1 MSKKKKFWVLLIC
14 AAILLATVVVL
25 LIMFLGPKQDETLV
39 IPEKYEN
46 ITYNQKTL
54 VELTDIDFLL
64 DGKSEYAIVI
74 PDEAD
79 QNESFAASDLQYFV
93 KLASGAELKILKES
107 EATADGKYFYI
118 GAVNAADEAGVA
130 PTYEQ
135 TKTNGFQIKLIGDD
149 CYLRGYHPYG
159 TRNSIYEFLDQVF
172 DYEIYAGDEI
182 YLENKQSA
190 KMPAFD
196 QIVNPAI
203 DQRRANYG
211 SVISYDETRIRMQM
225 INSPEIF
232 VTGSQCHNSFDV
244 ISPTKY
250 DFTSEEYKDWFS
262 EAKLT
267 INGKTIPAQLCYSN
281 EEMHKQYAINLI
293 ELIKN
298 SPATAMMIGQ
308 QDEPGW
314 CTCEKCTA
322 MKEKYGTNAAQMIH
336 FANKMQAE
344 VDAWFAE
351 NRPGVQPTRLV
362 MFAYGETVTPPA
374 KFNEQTQAWE
384 PLDETVVLN
393 PNSSVMIAPAESLY
407 DKAIV
412 ETDRHDIGTI
422 HGTIEA
428 WLPICNQ
435 PYFWLYT
442 LQFQHSGGMILMDT
456 IEFVADNYQYLQDVG
471 ALHLIDQAEA
481 YGSNYSAWANAK
493 CYVLSKISW
502 DPTLHVGELIEDFFD
517 NYYGPASQ
525 TMQNLFDEQREY
537 MTYLMK
543 TDPTNAGKYNADLA
557 TTDYWKYNQL
567 KRYLSQ
573 IDQALVDI
581 APMEQT
587 DPERY
592 AVLYDR
598 IVTESI
604 QYRYLILQLYY
615 MEYEDVT
622 VLQKER
628 LAFKNDCERL
638 GISRASEQIALST
651 VWSNWGL
658 D

>member
-1 MSKKKKFWVLLIC
+1 MSKRNKTLALLLCAALLIG
-14 AAILLATVVVL
+14 VL
-25 LIMFLGPKQDETLV
+25 SGCSSNEKIE
-39 IPEKYEN
+39 IPEEFEN
-46 ITYNQKTL
+46 VIHNQKTL
-54 VELTDIDFLL
+54 VDLSDVDFLA
-64 DGKSEYAIVI
+64 DGKSEYVIVI

-79 QNESFAASDLQYFV
+79 QNESFAASELQHFV
-93 KLASGAELKILKES
+93 KLASGANLKIVKEA

-118 GAVNAADEAGVA
+118 GAVKAADKAGVA

-135 TKTNGFQIKLIGDD
+135 VKTNGFQIKLVGDD

-159 TRNSIYEFLDQVF
+159 TRNSVYEFLDQVF

-182 YLENKQSA
+182 YLEHKQSA

-211 SVISYDETRIRMQM
+211 SIIHVDENRIRMQM
-225 INSPEIF
+225 INSPEVF
-232 VTGSQCHNSFDV
+232 VTGAQCHNSFDV

-250 DFTSEEYKDWFS
+250 DYTSEEYKDWFS
-262 EAKLT
+262 SALVT
-267 INGKTIPAQLCYSN
+267 IGGKTIPAQLCYSN

-293 ELIKN
+293 EMVKD

-314 CTCEKCTA
+314 CACEKCTA
-322 MKEKYGTNAAQMIH
+322 MKEKYGTHAAQMIY

-362 MFAYGETVTPPA
+362 MFAYNETLEAPVT
-374 KFNEQTQAWE
+374 FNEQTQSWE
-384 PLDETVVLN
+384 PIDETVVLN
-393 PNSSVMIAPAESLY
+393 PNSSVMIAPADALY
-407 DKAIV
+407 NKPIV
-412 ETDRHDIGTI
+412 ETDPHDVNSI

-428 WLPICNQ
+428 WGSICNQ

-456 IEFVADNYQYLQDVG
+456 IEFAAQNYQYLADIG
-471 ALHLIDQAEA
+471 ALHLIDQAETYA
-481 YGSNYSAWANAK
+481 QNYSAWANAK
-493 CYVLSKISW
+493 CYVLTKLGW
-502 DPTLHVGELIEDFFD
+502 DPTLHVGQLIEDFFD

-525 TMQNLFDEQREY
+525 TMQALFGEQREY

-557 TTDYWKYNQL
+557 TTSYWKYNQL
-567 KRYLSQ
+567 KRYLGQ
-573 IDQALVDI
+573 IDQALADI

-615 MEYEDVT
+615 TEYEDVT
-622 VLQKER
+622 LLQKER
-628 LAFKNDCERL
+628 LAFKNDCIRL
-638 GISRASEQIALST
+638 GITRASEQIDLKSI
-651 VWSNWGL
+651 WSSWGL